1 MRKSGIERLKRL
13 GISGH
18 WQGKHHSSPFAA
30 VWTVV
35 GEYIYSPTIPQIH
48 IEGRRKKLKQK

>member
-18 WQGKHHSSPFAA
+18 WQGKHHSSPA
-30 VWTVV
+30 
-35 GEYIYSPTIPQIH
+35 GY
-48 IEGRRKKLKQK
+48 GRV